1 MRDFPILHDTE
12 IKSIPWAVMAPHEQR
27 ALTNHRQTL
36 EQLANRGGVTPEEAL
51 AIIED
56 RMWIRMPFRE
66 AREKLLEYCRTPPQ
80 NHGPF
85 TAYDNNVGDGWQQF
99 TISGA
104 GAENLSTADVE
115 KALNGGA
122 ALQEAIDLITRLRN
136 VGDIHAATRHH
147 FNKLLV
153 LLERAK

>member
-1 MRDFPILHDTE
+1 MRDFPILHDAE
-12 IKSIPWAVMAPHEQR
+12 IKSIPWAVIAPHEQR
-27 ALTNHRQTL
+27 ALANHRQTL

-56 RMWIRMPFRE
+56 RMWVRMPFRE
-66 AREKLLEYCRTPPQ
+66 AREKLLEYCAVPTTSDR
-80 NHGPF
+80 
-85 TAYDNNVGDGWQQF
+85 D
-99 TISGA
+99 
-104 GAENLSTADVE
+104 
-115 KALNGGA
+115 A